1 VIWALLALL
10 GIPIWLIVGMLVGIV
25 LTRRAFKQQPG
36 IFAVAVRRENADKWP
51 RQPTYG
57 RLVHDVLVL
66 NRGAAFLRVE
76 IHAIAAVEQLDIG
89 DMPKKPAAAV
99 GRLVTLDDG
108 TRLELALADADAT
121 RLDAVATDAPPTR

>member
-1 VIWALLALL
+1 MIWALLALL

-36 IFAVAVRRENADKWP
+36 VFAVAVRTEHADKWP

-76 IHAIAAVEQLDIG
+76 IHAIAAV
-89 DMPKKPAAAV
+89 
-99 GRLVTLDDG
+99 
-108 TRLELALADADAT
+108 DAT
-121 RLDAVATDAPPTR
+121 RHR

>member
-1 VIWALLALL
+1 MIWALLALL

-25 LTRRAFKQQPG
+25 LTRRAFQRQPG
-36 IFAVAVRRENADKWP
+36 VFAVAVRKENADKWP

-66 NRGAAFLRVE
+66 NRGAALLRVE
-76 IHAIAAVEQLDIG
+76 IRAI
-89 DMPKKPAAAV
+89 AAV

-108 TRLELALADADAT
+108 TRLELALADTDAT
-121 RLDAVATDAPPTR
+121 RLDAASGLSPSDI

>member
-1 VIWALLALL
+1 MIWALLALL
-10 GIPIWLIVGMLVGIV
+10 GIPIWLIVGMLVGIM

-36 IFAVAVRRENADKWP
+36 IFAVAVREENADKWP

-89 DMPKKPAAAV
+89 DGPKSPAPAL

-108 TRLELALADADAT
+108 TRLELALTDTDAK
-121 RLDAVATDAPPTR
+121 RLDAAGGLTPSDL